1 MYVGGWMDEWMNGTS
16 SRGGPIHSAQGMD
29 SFPLTSFLF
38 FCSLVAEDN
47 TH

>member
-1 MYVGGWMDEWMNGTS
+1 MYVCRRMDGWMNGSS
-16 SRGGPIHSAQGMD
+16 SRGGAIHSAQGMD